1 MINLEQNYLVFFGL
15 EDVKFG
21 AFIAEIASQDAIAV
35 IPPRKG
41 RTEFELRVWVSSS
54 GREGFSEALVGLR
67 PASTTSLTT
76 RLTSFLE
83 RFPCLGGYLTV
94 LCFVCFAILITSLN
108 MLRCITCLRRQ
119 PFRNNES
126 VIIEDKIF
134 NLQLKP
140 LCNLRLRR
148 YLTSNQK

>member
-15 EDVKFG
+15 DEVRGLDGVCG
-21 AFIAEIASQDAIAV
+21 
-35 IPPRKG
+35 
-41 RTEFELRVWVSSS
+41 EFVV
-54 GREGFSEALVGLR
+54 EGLGSLGLR

-76 RLTSFLE
+76 RLTSFLG

-126 VIIEDKIF
+126 VIIKDKIF

-140 LCNLRLRR
+140 LCNLR
-148 YLTSNQK
+148 